1 MKFKPLGKRVLV
13 KLNETKNQTSGGI
26 IIPETAQGSEFAT
39 GVVISVGSDV
49 SNIKENDNIMFS
61 SSMGVDI
68 EVEGEKLRLIPDESF
83 VDAII

>member
-26 IIPETAQGSEFAT
+26 FIPETAQGSEFAT
-39 GVVISVGSDV
+39 GVVISVGLDV
-49 SNIKENDNIMFS
+49 VNIKAMDNIMFS